1 MLETVCFLRRGNF
14 SLLGTSRSEMYLRA
28 LKKKKTKKTNR
39 DTLNLVN
46 SGRTEKQERDEIMVK
61 WL

>member
-28 LKKKKTKKTNR
+28 LKKKKNKKN
-39 DTLNLVN
+39 
-46 SGRTEKQERDEIMVK
+46 KQRHFESSHAGEVSAATTA
-61 WL
+61 L